1 MTSATDAPHTTRT
14 ANFARCKKGGFRK
27 DESRNDQM
35 STRKTGFIAIVG
47 RPNVGKSTLLNAM
60 LGEKVAIVSAKPQTT
75 RNRITGIL
83 TQGDDQ
89 FVFLDTPGIFK
100 PQNSLGDF
108 MVKTANASMQDA
120 DAVIL
125 VADTGKEVSKVEEDV
140 IAYLKRA
147 DIPGILALSKTDL
160 YNATEVAE
168 AIMKYN
174 ALHNFHAIVPISAP
188 KGQGV
193 QGVLDECKPFLHESE
208 WFFPEDIATD
218 QPERQMAAEVIRE
231 KILRTT
237 NKEIPH
243 GVAVVIENFKEDG
256 KTGMITIRAEI
267 YCERASHKGI
277 ILGKGGESLKRIGTY
292 ARQDLEKILG
302 TKVFLDLWVKV
313 KENWRDSTAAV
324 ANFGYKNE

>member
-1 MTSATDAPHTTRT
+1 M
-14 ANFARCKKGGFRK
+14 K
-27 DESRNDQM
+27 
-35 STRKTGFIAIVG
+35 KTGFIAIVG

-83 TQGDDQ
+83 TEGDDQ
-89 FVFLDTPGIFK
+89 FVFMDTPGIFDPK
-100 PQNSLGDF
+100 NSLGDF
-108 MVKTANASMQDA
+108 MVKSANSSMQDA

-125 VADTGKEVSKVEEDV
+125 VADTGREVTKVEENV
-140 IAYLKRA
+140 IAYLKRSGV
-147 DIPGILALSKTDL
+147 PGILALSKTDL
-160 YNATEVAE
+160 YNATEVAD
-168 AIMKYN
+168 AILRYS
-174 ALHNFHAIVPISAP
+174 ALHDFHAIVPIAAT

-218 QPERQMAAEVIRE
+218 QPERQMAAEIIRE

-243 GVAVVIENFKEDG
+243 GIAVVIETFKEDK
-256 KTGMITIRAEI
+256 KTGMVSIRAEI
-267 YCERASHKGI
+267 YCEKSSHKGI

-292 ARQDLEKILG
+292 ARQDLEKLLA
-302 TKVFLDLWVKV
+302 TKVYLDLWVKV

-324 ANFGYKNE
+324 SNFGYNEE